1 MTSKLKWMVAVGVFA
16 LSLGFGV
23 SSPAAGSSCYA
34 QFQACLADGH
44 TSKAMCLAELNE
56 CRRGNP

>member
-23 SSPAAGSSCYA
+23 SSPAAVSRCDA
-34 QFQACLADGH
+34 QFKQCMADGH
-44 TSKAMCLAELNE
+44 TPKAICLAELNE
-56 CRRGNP
+56 CRHGNP